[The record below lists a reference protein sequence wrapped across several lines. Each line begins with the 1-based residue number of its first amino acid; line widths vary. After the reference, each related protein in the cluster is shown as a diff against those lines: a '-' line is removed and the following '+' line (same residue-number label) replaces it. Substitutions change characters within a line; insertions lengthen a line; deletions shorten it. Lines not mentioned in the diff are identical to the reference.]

1 MGKKKTTKKDIIKKL
16 DELINKDANAKST
29 YKFISDLRK

>member
-1 MGKKKTTKKDIIKKL
+1 MAKKKTKKEEIIKKL
-16 DELINKDANAKST
+16 DELIKKDANAKST

>member
-1 MGKKKTTKKDIIKKL
+1 MGKKKTTKEEIKKKL
-16 DELINKDANAKST
+16 DELIKKDANAQST